1 MQKPAIDTEKLAKVL
16 ALTGSTHENEALS
29 AFRIAQRQLSEAGIS
44 LADFIDKPTDVE
56 PEVDKTRTRKLETV
70 LVKLHKE
77 LELKNQEISK
87 REKVL
92 AELTRQVTFLEDA
105 LISRERESEGWR
117 QRAWR
122 IMWEQKTG

>member
-29 AFRIAQRQLSEAGIS
+29 AFRIARRQLSKAGIS
-44 LADFIDKPTDVE
+44 LAEFIDNPTGAQ
-56 PEVDKTRTRKLETV
+56 PELGKTCTRKLEAV
-70 LVKLHKE
+70 LAKLHEE
-77 LELKNQEISK
+77 LERKNLEISK
-87 REKVL
+87 REKALVV
-92 AELTRQVTFLEDA
+92 LTRQVSFLEDA